1 MAGRDEVSFLFKCVK
16 EGKITGDEAIDIIG
30 KGRLSAT
37 TGAIMRYGPNHSILI
52 YLQLDSNHIIVP
64 NVFVYVIPEHT
75 SRADCSVNNNNNNN
89 NPTPQLQV
97 SQQPLSCYTY

>member
-1 MAGRDEVSFLFKCVK
+1 MPPVPPLDPPL
-16 EGKITGDEAIDIIG
+16 
-30 KGRLSAT
+30 
-37 TGAIMRYGPNHSILI
+37 

-89 NPTPQLQV
+89 SNLLRSKLAHLASKGSRQ
-97 SQQPLSCYTY
+97 